1 MDKKTNFIKI
11 SLTHALIFSVVLSFL
26 SFVSAYTIFKLK
38 AKIVSKETSAT
49 ETVQTSKNVFAAQ
62 KSDKPEL
69 KFFVMSFCP
78 YGNQMEDILRP
89 VFDLIGSK
97 VDIKPQYILDKI
109 DSLANYC
116 ETRSGDIKQCASYV
130 ENKYFKDIDE
140 CKKAITANKERCLD
154 EKSYIKSTD
163 GKYYSSLHGRQE
175 ANQDIREICAWNLT
189 DDKKIWWNFV
199 DNVNKACT
207 AQNAD
212 ICWEEQAKKAGFDPN
227 KITECFNKD
236 GIALMDKEIAETE
249 KYKVSG
255 SPTVLVN
262 GVNFP
267 PENAYAQD
275 GKGSLM
281 IGKKVIEQSKF
292 RTPNAIKEAIC
303 ASSSK
308 NIKECNT
315 VLAELTANTNTTGGG
330 CGQ

>member
-1 MDKKTNFIKI
+1 MDKKTNYIKI
-11 SLTHALIFSVVLSFL
+11 SLTHALIFSVSLAILSFL
-26 SFVSAYTIFKLK
+26 SGYVLLK
-38 AKIVSKETSAT
+38 VKSKITSKVTT
-49 ETVQTSKNVFAAQ
+49 ETTETATSKNVFAAQ
-62 KSDKPEL
+62 KTDKPEL

-97 VDIKPQYILDKI
+97 VDIKPQYIVEKI
-109 DSLANYC
+109 NGNLESYC
-116 ETRSGDIKQCASYV
+116 KTRSGDPSQCATYV
-130 ENKYFKDIDE
+130 ENKYFKDETE
-140 CKKAITANKERCLD
+140 CKKAIAANKERCLD
-154 EKSYIKSTD
+154 EKNYIKSSD
-163 GKYYSSLHGRQE
+163 GNYYSSLHGRQE

-189 DDKKIWWNFV
+189 DDKKMWWNFV
-199 DNVNKACT
+199 GNVNKNCT

-212 ICWEEQAKKAGFDPN
+212 TCWEDQAKSAGFDTN

-236 GIALMDKEIAETE
+236 GIALLDKEIVETD

-267 PENAYAQD
+267 PETAYTND
-275 GKGSLM
+275 GKGNLLV
-281 IGKKVIEQSKF
+281 GKKVIEQSKY

-303 ASSSK
+303 ASSNK

-315 VLAELTANTNTTGGG
+315 VLAELSANTNTGGG

>member
-1 MDKKTNFIKI
+1 MDKKTNYIKI
-11 SLTHALIFSVVLSFL
+11 SLTHALIFSVSLAALSFL
-26 SFVSAYTIFKLK
+26 SGYMILK
-38 AKIVSKETSAT
+38 AKNKVASKVTT
-49 ETVQTSKNVFAAQ
+49 ETTETTSKNIFAA
-62 KSDKPEL
+62 KKTDKPEL

-97 VDIKPQYILDKI
+97 VDIKPQYILDKV
-109 DSLANYC
+109 DNLDDFC
-116 ETRSGDIKQCASYV
+116 KTRSGDIAQCSVYV
-130 ENKYFKDIDE
+130 QNKYFKDEAE
-140 CKKAITANKERCLD
+140 CKKAITANRENCMN
-154 EKSYIKSTD
+154 EKNYIKSTD

-189 DDKKIWWNFV
+189 DDKKMWWNFV

-207 AQNAD
+207 AQDAD
-212 ICWEEQAKKAGFDPN
+212 TCWEDQAKKAGFDTN

-236 GIALMDKEIAETE
+236 GIDLINKEIAETE

-262 GVNFP
+262 EVNFP

-275 GKGSLM
+275 GKGTLLV
-281 IGKKVIEQSKF
+281 GKKVIEQSKF

-303 ASSSK
+303 ASSNK
-308 NIKECNT
+308 TLKECTT
-315 VLAELTANTNTTGGG
+315 VLAELTANTNTGGG